1 MTMKKV
7 IIIVFIIGLF
17 TRPLKADV
25 IYSPLTNIGA
35 ALSLEL
41 IGSYEFHFTKHN
53 TINFWGG
60 VGAVSVINKLRY
72 PAFGSEMAIEIRHYF
87 KANGF
92 QNFNL
97 GLYTGIAYMRLPLF
111 YHSVGY
117 DNSIGL
123 VPGLK
128 LTYKKRINSW
138 LVGEPYIGISTPWYT
153 DNLKGLSD
161 FISHNEPGF
170 IITAGLRIGFNKVN
184 QKKA

>member
-1 MTMKKV
+1 MKKL
-7 IIIVFIIGLF
+7 IQLIFLIGLLSS
-17 TRPLKADV
+17 PLKADV

-35 ALSLEL
+35 ALSIEF
-41 IGSYEFHFTKHN
+41 IGSYELHFTRHN

-60 VGAVSVINKLRY
+60 VGAVSALNKLRY
-72 PAFGSEMAIEIRHYF
+72 PAFGSEAAIEIRHYF

-97 GLYTGIAYMRLPLF
+97 GLYTGIAYMRLPSF
-111 YHSVGY
+111 YHTVGY
-117 DNSIGL
+117 DNSVGL

-153 DNLKGLSD
+153 DSLKELSGY
-161 FISHNEPGF
+161 ISHSEPGLIF
-170 IITAGLRIGFNKVN
+170 TAGLRIGFNKVN
-184 QKKA
+184 KIKAQA